1 MFTSNRTIKWIEN
14 LADQELQ
21 INAGH
26 KVSIDI
32 LSTKEE
38 VLNVETATFVR
49 DLYFHFEYLAELF
62 NGKVAS
68 ENLQLKLTRSSDQA
82 EGFTVS
88 RNAMRLTLTKS
99 QPGIIQLQCDKLIR
113 EEDSRAVKV
122 SVMFSGLIEASFGPF
137 HDVQWAFLGSSVSAE
152 QVARHYLTEFI
163 QVSRFRQPNA

>member
-14 LADQELQ
+14 LADQERQ
-21 INAGH
+21 IDAGQ

-62 NGKVAS
+62 NAKVSS
-68 ENLQLKLTRSSDQA
+68 ESLQLKLTRSSDQA

-88 RNAMRLTLTKS
+88 RNTMRLTLTKS

-113 EEDSRAVKV
+113 EDSRAVKV

-137 HDVQWAFLGSSVSAE
+137 HDVQWLFLGSSVSAE

-163 QVSRFRQPNA
+163 QVSRFRNPST